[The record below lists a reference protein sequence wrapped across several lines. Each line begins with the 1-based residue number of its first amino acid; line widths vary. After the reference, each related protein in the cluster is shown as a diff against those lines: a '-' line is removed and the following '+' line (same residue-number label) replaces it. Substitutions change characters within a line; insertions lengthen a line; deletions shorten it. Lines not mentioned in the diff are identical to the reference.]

1 MKYEIEV
8 SAEALREDVD
18 LRCYM
23 EAIQM
28 AVNRVMHS
36 YYKHPYISAR
46 FPDNVD
52 ALGCLRARL
61 AEYEKTGNT
70 EMLIDCANYC
80 LIEAILPGIP
90 GAHFKVLDPSEAP
103 DTVWRTE

>member
-8 SAEALREDVD
+8 SEVALREDVD
-18 LRCYM
+18 LRCYL
-23 EAIQM
+23 EAVQM
-28 AVNRVMHS
+28 VVNRVMHS
-36 YYKHPYISAR
+36 FFKHPYISAR

-61 AEYEKTGNT
+61 AEYERTGNT

-80 LIEAILPGIP
+80 LIEAILPSRP
-90 GAHFKVLDPSEAP
+90 DAHFKTLQPNEAP
-103 DTVWRTE
+103 DTVWRID